1 MAAAGFLRNSK
12 IKYHTTKGGNKIKL
26 SDLKQGH
33 LENIIK
39 WIERKAKYGLLV
51 RSGGGSC
58 AEDMWFDEE
67 VFYGEWAR
75 CKLKYHHYI
84 EELNKRK

>member
-1 MAAAGFLRNSK
+1 MK
-12 IKYHTTKGGNKIKL
+12 HHTTKDGTKIKL
-26 SDLKQGH
+26 SDLKQDH

-39 WIERKAKYGLLV
+39 WIERKAKEGLLV

-58 AEDMWFDEE
+58 TEDMWYDEE

-75 CKLKYHHYI
+75 YKLKYHHYI
-84 EELNKRK
+84 EELNKRKWMNI